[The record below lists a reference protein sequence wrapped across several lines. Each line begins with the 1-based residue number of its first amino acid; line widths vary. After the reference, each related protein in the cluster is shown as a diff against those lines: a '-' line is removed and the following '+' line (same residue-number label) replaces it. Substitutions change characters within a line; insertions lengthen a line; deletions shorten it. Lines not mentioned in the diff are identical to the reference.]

1 MQRLKELVSFV
12 PVLLLGIA
20 VGSTL
25 SNWSF
30 LVEAGGWFALLGH
43 FVAVSATLVFLYICG
58 VLALSLL
65 VMPLILLFSLR
76 EDDFLALAEASR
88 TKRSPRAV
96 LAACAG
102 VAGRA
107 VLAVADPPWKALWWC
122 WWFLRGRAAAD
133 TAAND
138 G

>member
-12 PVLLLGIA
+12 PVLLVGIA

-30 LVEAGGWFALLGH
+30 LVGEGGWYALLGH
-43 FVAVSATLVFLYICG
+43 FIAVAATLVFVYILG

-65 VMPLILLFSLR
+65 AMPLIVLFSLR
-76 EDDFLALAEASR
+76 EDDFLAPARPSR
-88 TKRSPRAV
+88 ARPSPRAV
-96 LAACAG
+96 LAASVGATR
-102 VAGRA
+102 RA
-107 VLAVADPPWKALWWC
+107 VFAIAEPPWKALWWC
-122 WWFLRGRAAAD
+122 WWFLRGRAEAD

>member
-1 MQRLKELVSFV
+1 MQRLKQLVSFV

-30 LVEAGGWFALLGH
+30 LVGEGGWYALLGH
-43 FVAVSATLVFLYICG
+43 FIAVAATLVFLYVCG
-58 VLALSLL
+58 ALALALL
-65 VMPLILLFSLR
+65 AMPLIVLFSLR
-76 EDDFLALAEASR
+76 EDDFLAEASR
-88 TKRSPRAV
+88 PRPSPRAMLATSVVAARRAV
-96 LAACAG
+96 LAAAE
-102 VAGRA
+102 
-107 VLAVADPPWKALWWC
+107 PPWKALWWC
-122 WWFLRGRAAAD
+122 WWLLRGRAAAD

>member
-1 MQRLKELVSFV
+1 MQRLKELVSFA

-30 LVEAGGWFALLGH
+30 LVEVGGWYALLGH
-43 FVAVSATLVFLYICG
+43 FVAVAATLVFVYICG

-65 VMPLILLFSLR
+65 AMPLILWFSLR

-88 TKRSPRAV
+88 TRRSPRAV
-96 LAACAG
+96 LATSAA

-107 VLAVADPPWKALWWC
+107 VLAVADPLWKALWWC

>member
-30 LVEAGGWFALLGH
+30 LVEVGGWFALLGH
-43 FVAVSATLVFLYICG
+43 FMAVAATLVFLYVCG
-58 VLALSLL
+58 ALALALL

-88 TKRSPRAV
+88 TTRSPRAV
-96 LAACAG
+96 LATCAA
-102 VAGRA
+102 VAGRSL
-107 VLAVADPPWKALWWC
+107 LAVADPLWKALWWC
-122 WWFLRGRAAAD
+122 WWFLRGRAAAEM
-133 TAAND
+133 
-138 G
+138 GRGEG

>member
-1 MQRLKELVSFV
+1 MQRLKELVSFA

-25 SNWSF
+25 SNWTY
-30 LVEAGGWFALLGH
+30 LVGVGGWFALLGH
-43 FVAVSATLVFLYICG
+43 FMAVAATLVFLYVCG
-58 VLALSLL
+58 ALALALL
-65 VMPLILLFSLR
+65 VMPLIVLFSLR

-88 TKRSPRAV
+88 TPRSARAV
-96 LAACAG
+96 LATCAA

-107 VLAVADPPWKALWWC
+107 ILAVADPPWQALWWC
-122 WWFLRGRAAAD
+122 WWFLRGRAEAEAAAD
-133 TAAND
+133 D

>member
-1 MQRLKELVSFV
+1 MKRLTQLVSYA

-20 VGSTL
+20 LGSTL

-43 FVAVSATLVFLYICG
+43 FIAVAATLVFLYICG
-58 VLALSLL
+58 VLALAIL
-65 VMPLILLFSLR
+65 VMPLIIWFSWR

-88 TKRSPRAV
+88 ANRSPRAV
-96 LAACAG
+96 LVTCAA

-107 VLAVADPPWKALWWC
+107 VLAVADPLWKALWWC
-122 WWFLRGRAAAD
+122 WWFLRGRAAAE

>member
-30 LVEAGGWFALLGH
+30 LVDSGGWFALLGH
-43 FVAVSATLVFLYICG
+43 FIAVAATLVFVYICG
-58 VLALSLL
+58 VLALALL
-65 VMPLILLFSLR
+65 AMPLIVLFSLR
-76 EDDFLALAEASR
+76 EDNFLALAKPSR
-88 TKRSPRAV
+88 TRPSPRAV
-96 LAACAG
+96 LATC
-102 VAGRA
+102 VAAARRA

-122 WWFLRGRAAAD
+122 WWFLRGRAAAE

>member
-1 MQRLKELVSFV
+1 MQRLKELVSFA

-43 FVAVSATLVFLYICG
+43 FVAVAATLVFLYVCG

-88 TKRSPRAV
+88 TRRSPRAV
-96 LAACAG
+96 LVTCAA

-107 VLAVADPPWKALWWC
+107 VLAVADPLWKALWWC
-122 WWFLRGRAAAD
+122 WWFLLGRAEAD
-133 TAAND
+133 TRR
-138 G
+138 GEG

>member
-43 FVAVSATLVFLYICG
+43 FVAVAATLVFLYICG

-65 VMPLILLFSLR
+65 VMPLIVLFSLR

-88 TKRSPRAV
+88 TTRSPRAV
-96 LAACAG
+96 LGTCAG

-107 VLAVADPPWKALWWC
+107 VLAVADPLWKALWWC